1 MSPFPMAEPT
11 NLSLRKPFDRTETP
25 KTVPFQSTGAHSP
38 LDTKIH

>member
-11 NLSLRKPFDRTETP
+11 NLSLHKPVEGTKTP
-25 KTVPFQSTGAHSP
+25 KTVPFQGTGAHSP